1 MAFFSK
7 GGSIG
12 VPHYKNTSQATTE
25 VCPVP
30 AKVYLPMQQHIG
42 APATPVVNEGDT
54 VYVGTL
60 VGKAEG
66 YISSDIYSSV
76 SGKVIA
82 IEELQ
87 FPGVKKVKTVVIESD
102 GKQTQDPAVKAPEVK
117 NYDAFI
123 EAVKNSGLVG
133 LGGAGF
139 PTFVKLSPENLE
151 KVQTLIVNGAE
162 CEPYITADE
171 REFLECADEVAE
183 GIALVKSYLD
193 IAKVYVAIEDNKPE
207 AIALMKEKT
216 DKLDGVE
223 VKVLPTQY
231 PQGAEKVLV
240 KQVTGKEVPRG
251 GLPADVGVL
260 VMNVATI
267 AYIAKYL
274 KTGIPLVTR
283 RITVDGDA
291 VNEAKNVEVVIGT
304 PIKDVIAFCGGYKEN
319 IGKIVVGG
327 PMMGT
332 AYPNDNLPIKKTD
345 DAVLCFTR
353 ETAEIPEESSCIH
366 CGSCVAV
373 CQMSLSPV
381 EIVRAYN
388 KKNKAL
394 LENLMV
400 DLCMECG
407 SCAYV
412 CPAKVQ
418 FTKKI
423 KLAKVIHKAGGK
435 K

>member
-7 GGSIG
+7 SGTIH
-12 VPHYKNTSQATTE
+12 VPHNKNTSQAVTE

-42 APATPVVNEGDT
+42 APATLTVKEGDT

-66 YISSDIYSSV
+66 YISSDVHSSV
-76 SGKVIA
+76 SGKVVA
-82 IEELQ
+82 IEDLQ
-87 FPGVKKVKTVVIESD
+87 YPGVKKVQAVVVESD
-102 GKQTQDPAVKAPEVK
+102 GKQTQDPSVKAPEVK
-117 NYDAFI
+117 DYDSFV

-139 PTFVKLSPENLE
+139 PTFVKLSPKNLE
-151 KVQTLIVNGAE
+151 EVKTLIVNGAE

-171 REFLECADEVAE
+171 REMLECADEIAE
-183 GIALVKSYLD
+183 GIALVKKYLNID
-193 IAKVYVAIEDNKPE
+193 KVIVAIEDNKPE
-207 AIALMKEKT
+207 AIALIKEKT
-216 DKLDGVE
+216 QGVE
-223 VKVLPTQY
+223 GVQVEALQAQY

-274 KTGIPLVTR
+274 ATGMPVVKK
-283 RITVDGDA
+283 RITIDGDA
-291 VNEAKNVEVVIGT
+291 VNTPKNAEVLVGT
-304 PIKDVIAFCGGYKEN
+304 PIEDVIAFCGGYKE
-319 IGKIVVGG
+319 GLAKIVVGG

-332 AYPNDNLPIKKTD
+332 AYPKDSLPLKKTD
-345 DAVLCFTR
+345 NAVLCFS
-353 ETAEIPEESSCIH
+353 ETAAEIPDESSCIH
-366 CGSCVAV
+366 CGSCVAA
-373 CQMSLSPV
+373 CPMSLSPV
-381 EIVRAYN
+381 EIIRAYN